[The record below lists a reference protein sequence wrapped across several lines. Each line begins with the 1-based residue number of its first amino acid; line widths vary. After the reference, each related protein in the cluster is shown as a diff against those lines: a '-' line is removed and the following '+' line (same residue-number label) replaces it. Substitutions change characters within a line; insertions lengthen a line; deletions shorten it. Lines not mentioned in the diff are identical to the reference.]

1 MSGKDGAWCTI
12 DVYIHNTC
20 RIRCCSRPVPI
31 TLIRMPRVARG
42 AFDVHTYIT
51 HIYTYTHRK
60 TNTSIQAC
68 SSLLAPAPARAQP
81 TSYSLL
87 FAPSPASPRG
97 CDAGWTSAAQ
107 TCSATPAGFTCGT
120 CGRRTAAEGGWR
132 TAEDG
137 ARERRTGAWR
147 KARISNRRA
156 RHEDRRPRALAPA
169 PTGLNRP
176 RRGAARRVRPAATR
190 HARARQAG
198 GRGGKGRRG
207 GEDLRGG
214 RLPR

>member
-1 MSGKDGAWCTI
+1 MLLSPCPNNSNSHAARRARCLRRT
-12 DVYIHNTC
+12 YIHY
-20 RIRCCSRPVPI
+20 
-31 TLIRMPRVARG
+31 
-42 AFDVHTYIT
+42 TYI
-51 HIYTYTHRK
+51 HIHTLK
-60 TNTSIQAC
+60 TNTSIQAR

-120 CGRRTAAEGGWR
+120 CGRRTAADGRWRRAEGGWR

-169 PTGLNRP
+169 LTGLNRP